1 MPQSAKAAARG
12 RGKARANRGGRDK
25 TIYGDS
31 RDYGRPISVIDNEN
45 ENEEDGQARNG
56 GNLERPR
63 RPPVAIGKKLARLGL
78 MSELRIGQ
86 RFRGIVLSP
95 KGTQIVSPA
104 DRDLVMENGTAVVE
118 CSWARLEELPW
129 GKIRSPHERIL
140 PYLIAANPINYG
152 KPFKLTC
159 VEAVAAALYICGFDE
174 QATEM
179 LDKFGWGHSFWEMN
193 GPLVERYKTCHDA
206 EEILAMQS
214 TIQAEIQQEVQERR
228 DRNDHED
235 GDMLFAN
242 PNHHASAWRPLRK
255 DRDVSDDEDEDEDIE
270 SDESEDGDENDNE
283 DEDED
288 DETEAETLA
297 AGVDETADL
306 MVSRQPKERLLVL
319 EDGLSTTEAESVET
333 VLDPASHLCT
343 A

>member
-1 MPQSAKAAARG
+1 
-12 RGKARANRGGRDK
+12 
-25 TIYGDS
+25 
-31 RDYGRPISVIDNEN
+31 
-45 ENEEDGQARNG
+45 
-56 GNLERPR
+56 
-63 RPPVAIGKKLARLGL
+63 
-78 MSELRIGQ
+78 
-86 RFRGIVLSP
+86 
-95 KGTQIVSPA
+95 
-104 DRDLVMENGTAVVE
+104 
-118 CSWARLEELPW
+118 
-129 GKIRSPHERIL
+129 
-140 PYLIAANPINYG
+140 
-152 KPFKLTC
+152 
-159 VEAVAAALYICGFDE
+159 
-174 QATEM
+174 M

-193 GPLVERYKTCHDA
+193 GYANAYSGHPLWAAPDTVMQRPLVERYKTCHDA

-214 TIQAEIQQEVQERR
+214 TIQAEIQQEVQERSQSHAEASASASAAVCLQTDR
-228 DRNDHED
+228 RYLLGDRNDHED